1 MRYAPLIMLKQDI
14 KTILLASDFS
24 QTSQRAF
31 DAAVRLARSFGA
43 SLHIVH
49 VNEEDT
55 IFEGH
60 DSNEITHFLED
71 IAGRRNQW
79 MIYYEAN
86 AKEAGVDAVSVLR
99 EGKPAEMIMREAD
112 AVDAGVIVM
121 GTQGLHGLGNMLP
134 GSVARKVLRTTER
147 PVMVISRDAGVAP
160 SASEGSFEKIV
171 YPTDF
176 SDASRAGLKTCEML
190 LDKTGASLTLVHI
203 LRLPRMM
210 PGLPGEP
217 LLAIPSKSVDHLSSK
232 LEGQMEEFR
241 AHIGAERVDSE
252 IGVHADPADGIAE
265 MSAHAGVDLILMP
278 RHSSHG
284 VGAYFFGSTAER
296 LAKIAPVP
304 VLFFT
309 P

>member
-1 MRYAPLIMLKQDI
+1 MKHLNQDI

-24 QTSQRAF
+24 QSSQRAF
-31 DAAVRLARSFGA
+31 DAAIRLARTFGA
-43 SLHIVH
+43 RLHIVH
-49 VNEEDT
+49 VNEEDA

-60 DSNEITHFLED
+60 DSKEITHFLDD
-71 IAGRRNQW
+71 IAGRRNEW

-86 AKEAGVDAVSVLR
+86 AKEAGVEAVSVLR
-99 EGKPAEMIMREAD
+99 EGSPADTIMKEAE
-112 AVDAGVIVM
+112 AIDAGVIVM

-134 GSVARKVLRTTER
+134 GSVARKVLRSSER
-147 PVMVISRDAGVAP
+147 PVMIISRDAGVAP
-160 SASEGSFEKIV
+160 CTSGGTFEKIV

-176 SDASRAGLKTCEML
+176 SDASRAGLKACEMM
-190 LDKTGASLTLVHI
+190 LDKTGASLTLMHV

-217 LLAIPSKSVDHLSSK
+217 LLAIPPKTVDHLSGK
-232 LEGQMEEFR
+232 LEAQMNEFK
-241 AHIGAERVDSE
+241 AHLGSGRVDSE
-252 IGVHADPADGIAE
+252 IGVHADAADGIAE
-265 MSAHAGVDLILMP
+265 MSAHAGIDLIIMP

-296 LAKIAPVP
+296 LARIAPVP
-304 VLFFT
+304 VLLFT